1 MPSAGWTGDEQ
12 GRVMIQGTSGR
23 SDPVL
28 ATALLVAA
36 AGIVGWLLY
45 GVLAATGGQLVY
57 PLDDTY
63 IALAIAESIAEG
75 GYGINRGEF
84 VSASSSIIYP
94 LLLLPG
100 VGTTLH
106 EWTPLLVNIV
116 VTGISLCTL
125 VRIAS
130 LSGLTTTFAGSVV
143 MGVLMLVT
151 TVYFNVFGVIFTGL
165 EHSAHTAATLLILAG
180 LITAVEQDRVPWW
193 LVPAIVAATLLR
205 FEGIVAS
212 VAAISVLAVL
222 GQHRKAIAAVVAL
235 GGCLAAYA
243 AIMFALG
250 LPLLPNSVTFK
261 SGAAQSLIGLDVGGI
276 IADIKE
282 RFIANFPIRAA
293 KALVVLSLLSLLR
306 PMIGAL
312 VSWRSFRWR
321 DALIPLFVAVVTI
334 AHVLGGGFALER
346 YDVYALLTGAAGL
359 GYIYRAEL
367 VMTIDVLRHPFR
379 RPVAFAVAV
388 GLLLLPLLGLKWAG
402 VHHVN
407 WIRTTPAGAHNIYE
421 QQFQMHRFARDFYRA
436 PVAVNDLGYVAFR
449 NPHYVLDLVGLG
461 SDEVR
466 RARMGGQFD
475 AQWMEGAVRRHGIGV
490 VMIYDDWF
498 PTRPASWKPVARLK
512 LGSRRVTPAFA
523 TVTFYG
529 TPMVPESAISN
540 ALDLFAVKLPAG
552 VVLERL

>member
-1 MPSAGWTGDEQ
+1 MNNAAS
-12 GRVMIQGTSGR
+12 MIQATSLQTDR
-23 SDPVL
+23 VL
-28 ATALLVAA
+28 VTALLAIA
-36 AGIVGWLLY
+36 IGIIGWLLY
-45 GVLAATGGQLVY
+45 SVLAATGGQLVY

-100 VGTTLH
+100 VGTTFH
-106 EWTPLLVNIV
+106 EWTPLLVNMV
-116 VTGISLCTL
+116 ATVISLCAL
-125 VRIAS
+125 VRIVS
-130 LSGLTTTFAGSVV
+130 LSGLTANFTGSFV

-151 TVYFNVFGVIFTGL
+151 AVYFNVFGVIFTGL

-180 LITAVEQDRVPWW
+180 LITAIEQDRVPWW
-193 LVPAIVAATLLR
+193 LVPAIVAATLFR

-212 VAAISVLAVL
+212 VTAIGVIAVL
-222 GQHRKAIAAVVAL
+222 GQHRTAISAVVVL

-250 LPLLPNSVTFK
+250 LPLLPNSLTLK
-261 SGAAQSLIGLDVGGI
+261 SGAAKSLIGLDVRGI
-276 IADIKE
+276 IGDIRG
-282 RFIANFPIRAA
+282 RFISNIPIRAA
-293 KALVVLSLLSLLR
+293 KALVAIGVLALLR

-312 VSWRSFRWR
+312 VSGRSFGRR

-334 AHVLGGGFALER
+334 AHVLGGGFAWLER

-359 GYIYRAEL
+359 AYIYRAEL
-367 VMTIDVLRHPFR
+367 MMTIDALRHPFR
-379 RPVAFAVAV
+379 RPVAFAVAA

-402 VHHVN
+402 VHHAN
-407 WIRTTPAGAHNIYE
+407 WLRVTPAAAHNIYE

-466 RARMGGQFD
+466 RARTGRQFD
-475 AQWMEGAVRRHGIGV
+475 AKWMEDAVRRHGIGV

-498 PTRPASWKPVARLK
+498 PTRPASWKPIARLK

-529 TPMVPESAISN
+529 TPMAPESAISN
-540 ALDLFAVKLPAG
+540 ALDLFAAKLPAG

>member
-1 MPSAGWTGDEQ
+1 MNNAAS
-12 GRVMIQGTSGR
+12 MIQATSWQTDR
-23 SDPVL
+23 VL
-28 ATALLVAA
+28 VTALLVAA
-36 AGIVGWLLY
+36 AGMMGWLLY
-45 GVLAATGGQLVY
+45 GGLAARGAQLVY
-57 PLDDTY
+57 SLDDIY

-106 EWTPLLVNIV
+106 EWTPLLVNV
-116 VTGISLCTL
+116 VATGISLCTL

-130 LSGLTTTFAGSVV
+130 LSGLTATATGSFVTGVFTLFAA
-143 MGVLMLVT
+143 
-151 TVYFNVFGVIFTGL
+151 VYFNVFGVIFTGL

-180 LITAVEQDRVPWW
+180 LITTIEQDRVPWW

-212 VAAISVLAVL
+212 VAAIAVLAVL
-222 GQHRKAIAAVVAL
+222 GQHRKAIAAIVVL
-235 GGCLAAYA
+235 SGCLAAYA

-250 LPLLPNSVTFK
+250 LPLLPNSLTLK
-261 SGAAQSLIGLDVGGI
+261 SGAAKSLIGLDVRGI
-276 IADIKE
+276 IGDIKG
-282 RFIANFPIRAA
+282 RFISNIPIRAA
-293 KALVVLSLLSLLR
+293 KALVAISVLALLR

-312 VSWRSFRWR
+312 VSGRSFRWR

-334 AHVLGGGFALER
+334 AHVLGGGFAWLER

-359 GYIYRAEL
+359 AYIYRAEL
-367 VMTIDVLRHPFR
+367 VMTIDALRHPFR
-379 RPVAFAVAV
+379 RPVAFAVAA
-388 GLLLLPLLGLKWAG
+388 GLMLLPLLGLKWAG

-407 WIRTTPAGAHNIYE
+407 WIRMTPAGAHNIYE

-466 RARMGGQFD
+466 RARTGRQFD
-475 AQWMEGAVRRHGIGV
+475 AQWMEDAVRRHGIGV

-529 TPMVPESAISN
+529 TPMVPESAISK
-540 ALDLFAVKLPAG
+540 ALDLFAVELPAG